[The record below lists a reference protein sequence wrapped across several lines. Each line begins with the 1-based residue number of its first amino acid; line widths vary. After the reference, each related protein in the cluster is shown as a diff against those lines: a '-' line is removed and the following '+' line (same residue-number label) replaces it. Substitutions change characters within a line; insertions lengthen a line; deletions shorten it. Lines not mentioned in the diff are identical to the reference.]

1 MTWGAYLHTTYIS
14 WKIVFK
20 IRYTTYNTPNSFPF
34 MEPLLEDISKE
45 NIANCASIPH
55 KFYQRGPNVSHRG
68 RTSTKRPRLFAGA
81 FWRALDHRRHR
92 GCIGGRSKRPPR
104 GHNQRPRARMTTTK
118 KGRQN
123 GQKFHFY
130 VTSIKKKTA
139 IAMANG
145 DEAMKGNSRSSL
157 TDDNLA
163 QSRKQTKKIRVWLKI
178 ESRFWTSNKVL
189 NTSLWEILVDS
200 HKSRSVIFFRQSF
213 LTSLKNF

>member
-1 MTWGAYLHTTYIS
+1 MGDFIRSHVQNQIS
-14 WKIVFK
+14 
-20 IRYTTYNTPNSFPF
+20 TCP
-34 MEPLLEDISKE
+34 
-45 NIANCASIPH
+45 SIPC
-55 KFYQRGPNVSHRG
+55 KFYQRGPIVSHRG

-130 VTSIKKKTA
+130 VTGIKKKTA
-139 IAMANG
+139 IAMANR

-200 HKSRSVIFFRQSF
+200 HKSRSVIFFRPSF

>member
-1 MTWGAYLHTTYIS
+1 M
-14 WKIVFK
+14 KVIVK
-20 IRYTTYNTPNSFPF
+20 
-34 MEPLLEDISKE
+34 
-45 NIANCASIPH
+45 
-55 KFYQRGPNVSHRG
+55 GPTVFHRG

-104 GHNQRPRARMTTTK
+104 GHNQRPRARMRTTK

-130 VTSIKKKTA
+130 VTGIKKKTA

-163 QSRKQTKKIRVWLKI
+163 QSRKQTKKMEYDSRLKADF
-178 ESRFWTSNKVL
+178 ELQTKCWTRHYGKFW
-189 NTSLWEILVDS
+189 WILINLDQL
-200 HKSRSVIFFRQSF
+200 FFLDQAS
-213 LTSLKNF
+213 